1 MKFALI
7 CGIVML
13 VAGMFVARPI
23 LEAIDTPERVLDQ
36 AVLYLRIYFVGMP
49 FIILYNFGS
58 AVLRAIGDTRR
69 PLYCLIV
76 SGVLNV
82 VLNLFFVCVCKLG
95 VSAWQRSYQM
105 LSVRE

>member
-1 MKFALI
+1 
-7 CGIVML
+7 ML
-13 VAGMFVARPI
+13 FRS
-23 LEAIDTPERVLDQ
+23 ERVLDQ

-49 FIILYNFGS
+49 FIILYNFGA

-95 VSAWQRSYQM
+95 VAGVGMATVISNVVSTGFRLAEQR
-105 LSVRE
+105 